1 MEEKYCRVHRK
12 GERDMT
18 KYIENV
24 NTYLSQMKIKQ
35 TYISLKTGIDTKKL
49 SRILTGTQDVSGTDM
64 EKIAN
69 ALGQKPEYFLSDAFR
84 VPQINE
90 FMPEKIA
97 FYAGNPTDKQDEIAE
112 KLEKLMENIDEV
124 MSAKYRFLNMSR

>member
-1 MEEKYCRVHRK
+1 
-12 GERDMT
+12 MT

-24 NTYLSQMKIKQ
+24 NAYLSQMKIKQ
-35 TYISLKTGIDTKKL
+35 TYVSLKTGIDTKKL

-69 ALGQKPEYFLSDAFR
+69 ALGQKLEYFLSDTFH
-84 VPQINE
+84 VPQISE
-90 FMPEKIA
+90 LMPEKIA
-97 FYAGNPTDKQDEIAE
+97 FYAGSPTDSQDEIAE
-112 KLEKLMENIDEV
+112 KLEKLMGNIDEV

>member
-1 MEEKYCRVHRK
+1 MI
-12 GERDMT
+12 

-24 NTYLSQMKIKQ
+24 NVYLSQMKIKQ

-49 SRILTGTQDVSGTDM
+49 SRILTGAQDINGTDM

-69 ALGQKPEYFLSDAFR
+69 ALGQKPEYFLTDAFNAPK
-84 VPQINE
+84 VSE

-97 FYAGNPTDKQDEIAE
+97 FYAGNPTARQEEIAE
-112 KLEKLMENIDEV
+112 NLVKLMENIDEV
-124 MSAKYRFLNMSR
+124 MSAKQRFLNMSGE

>member
-1 MEEKYCRVHRK
+1 
-12 GERDMT
+12 MT

-49 SRILTGTQDVSGTDM
+49 SRILTGAQDVSATDM

-69 ALGQKPEYFLSDAFR
+69 ALGQKLEYFLSDTFS

-90 FMPEKIA
+90 FIPEKIA
-97 FYAGNPTDKQDEIAE
+97 FYAGSPTAKQDEIAK
-112 KLEKLMENIDEV
+112 KLEKLMGNIDEV
-124 MSAKYRFLNMSR
+124 MSAKYRFLNMSKENK

>member
-1 MEEKYCRVHRK
+1 
-12 GERDMT
+12 MT

-49 SRILTGTQDVSGTDM
+49 SRILTGTQDISGTDM

-69 ALGQKPEYFLSDAFR
+69 ALGQKLEYFLSDTFD

-97 FYAGNPTDKQDEIAE
+97 FYAGNPTAKQDEIAE

-124 MSAKYRFLNMSR
+124 MSAKYRFLNMAKETK

>member
-1 MEEKYCRVHRK
+1 
-12 GERDMT
+12 MT
-18 KYIENV
+18 KFIENV
-24 NTYLSQMKIKQ
+24 NAYLSQMKIKQ

-64 EKIAN
+64 EKIAK
-69 ALGQKPEYFLSDAFR
+69 ALGQKIEYFISDTFC

-90 FMPEKIA
+90 FKPEKIA
-97 FYAGNPTDKQDEIAE
+97 FYAGNPTAGQDGIAG

-124 MSAKYRFLNMSR
+124 MSAKYRFLNMSRE

>member
-1 MEEKYCRVHRK
+1 
-12 GERDMT
+12 MT

-24 NTYLSQMKIKQ
+24 NAYLSQMKIKQ
-35 TYISLKTGIDTKKL
+35 TYVSLKTGIDTKKL
-49 SRILTGTQDVSGTDM
+49 SRILTGVQDVSGTDM

-69 ALGQKPEYFLSDAFR
+69 ALGQKLEYFISDTFT
-84 VPQINE
+84 VPKINE
-90 FMPEKIA
+90 LVSEKIA

-112 KLEKLMENIDEV
+112 KLERLMENIDEV